1 MMKRIFSAV
10 FHLYYDGFR
19 SMTTGK
25 KLWFIIALKLVIMFL
40 VLKLFFFP
48 DILKANYHSD
58 KERGDHVILE
68 LTKKR

>member
-1 MMKRIFSAV
+1 
-10 FHLYYDGFR
+10 
-19 SMTTGK
+19 MTTGK
-25 KLWFIIALKLVIMFL
+25 KLWLIIALKLAIMFL

-48 DILKANYHSD
+48 DILKTNYHTD

>member
-1 MMKRIFSAV
+1 MKRIISAI

-25 KLWFIIALKLVIMFL
+25 KLWLIIALKLAIMFL

-48 DILKANYHSD
+48 DILKTNYHTD